1 MYDKYMRYIITMAC
15 YGKVVIIGEL
25 GFKHRKSWDSLGF
38 HGIEWYVN
46 GDLSIFSNLKWWV
59 LWGYDMI

>member
-1 MYDKYMRYIITMAC
+1 MVELLLLENWGLST
-15 YGKVVIIGEL
+15 GKAGI
-25 GFKHRKSWDSLGF
+25 HWDSLGF

-46 GDLSIFSNLKWWV
+46 GDLSIFSSFKWWV